1 MQTTRG
7 FKPKDFE
14 TVQAIVEMWRRVG
27 IKANIEVY
35 EIAKHFELRTQHKLA
50 PAAFYNWG
58 NSTADPESSLGSA
71 MFSKSPHTSWKGGEV
86 DAALSALFI
95 EKDEAKRMLGYRAAN
110 RTIAENVL
118 HPAAADVQPAGGV
131 QGRAGLQAALTRD
144 KC

>member
-1 MQTTRG
+1 M
-7 FKPKDFE
+7 
-14 TVQAIVEMWRRVG
+14 QAIVEMWRRVG

-86 DAALSALFI
+86 DAALSALFV
-95 EKDEAKRMLGYRAAN
+95 EKDEAKRMAGYKALN
-110 RTIAENVL
+110 KTIADNAYVL
-118 HPAAADVQPAGGV
+118 PLFQFYQPVVWKSALSFKPHLAGFIQPQAV
-131 QGRAGLQAALTRD
+131 GRAG
-144 KC
+144 K